1 MHYFFHMSETQKTK
15 TNQNELTEALNRF
28 AASDLRAAKKD
39 GLIYITESKRGCLVL
54 EFDALSKIYSL
65 AVSAS
70 YKQSHEILAQ
80 GTASTV
86 RQALVNLYDVE
97 TFIEA

>member
-15 TNQNELTEALNRF
+15 TNNELTEALNRF

-39 GLIYITESKRGCLVL
+39 GLIYITESKRGCLEL

-86 RQALVNLYDVE
+86 RQALANLYDVE